1 MTTLDFKA
9 RASRAMNEPQ
19 LASALLRVKSHFI
32 TGRQAAS
39 ARFADFEAL
48 RDRAAAIRRRSI
60 ALMPDL
66 LVRFEA
72 AATAAGAVVHWAADA
87 AEARAIALRICRA
100 GGVKTALKSKS
111 MVTEEIELNAHLEQA
126 GIRPIET
133 DLGEYIVQLRGEKP
147 SHIIAPAIHLSK
159 EDVAATF
166 RANHTDLDP
175 ARDLSKRNT
184 LVREARVKLREAFL
198 SADAGIT
205 GGNLL
210 IAETGSIVLVSNEG
224 NIDLTAAAPRLHI
237 AIVGIE
243 KVVETWDDAGIV
255 LRVLARSATGQDM
268 SSYVTCLT
276 GATPDGETGPRESH
290 IILLDNGRS
299 AVRDTDRRE
308 ILACIRCGA
317 CLNHCPVYAA
327 IGGHAYGSIYPG
339 PMGAV
344 LSPAI
349 DGLKPH
355 ADLPNA
361 SSFCGRCEEVCPVRI
376 PLPKLLRHWREDGF
390 ARHLP
395 PRGERW
401 GLGLWSGLAGRPWV
415 YRTAQSAARLGLR
428 TLAWMQGGRVTRL
441 PVVKGFTASRTI
453 APPSGGSFQ
462 SRWRGER

>member
-1 MTTLDFKA
+1 VTTLDFKA
-9 RASRAMNEPQ
+9 RATRAMNEPQ
-19 LASALLRVKSHFI
+19 LAASLLRVKGHFI

-66 LVRFEA
+66 LERFEA
-72 AATAAGAVVHWAADA
+72 AASAAGATVHWAADA
-87 AEARAIALRICRA
+87 AEARAIVLGICQA
-100 GGVKTALKSKS
+100 AGVKTALKSKS
-111 MVTEEIELNAHLEQA
+111 MVTEEIELNAHLEKG

-147 SHIIAPAIHLSK
+147 SHIIAPAIHLTK

-166 RANHTDLDP
+166 RTHHTELDP
-175 ARDLSKRNT
+175 SRDLSKRNT
-184 LVREARVKLREAFL
+184 LVREARTKLREAFL

-210 IAETGSIVLVSNEG
+210 VAETGSIVLVSNEG
-224 NIDLTAAAPRLHI
+224 NIDLTSAAPRLHI
-237 AIVGIE
+237 AVVGIE
-243 KVVETWDDAGIV
+243 KVVETWDDAGII

-276 GATPDGETGPRESH
+276 GATPEGETGPRESH
-290 IILLDNGRS
+290 IVLLDNGRS
-299 AVRDTDRRE
+299 AVRDTDRQE

-317 CLNHCPVYAA
+317 CLNHCPVYIA

-349 DGLKPH
+349 DGLKAH

-395 PRGERW
+395 PRGERL
-401 GLGLWSGLAGRPWV
+401 GLGLWSSLAGRPFM
-415 YRTAQSAARLGLR
+415 YRMAQRLAGFGLGA
-428 TLAWMQGGRVTRL
+428 LSWMQGGRVKRL
-441 PVVKGFTASRTI
+441 PFARGFTETRTI
-453 APPSGGSFQ
+453 APPEGGSFQ
-462 SRWRGER
+462 SRWRGAR

>member
-9 RASRAMNEPQ
+9 RATRAMHEPQ
-19 LASALLRVKSHFI
+19 LAAALLRVKSHFVS
-32 TGRQAAS
+32 GRVAAAS
-39 ARFADFEAL
+39 RFPDFDDL

-66 LVRFEA
+66 LERFE
-72 AATAAGAVVHWAADA
+72 TAAQAAGVQVHWAADA
-87 AEARAIALRICRA
+87 AEARTIALDICKAA
-100 GGVKTALKSKS
+100 GVMTALKSKS
-111 MVTEEIELNAHLEQA
+111 MVTEEIDLNAHLEKA
-126 GIRPIET
+126 GITPIET
-133 DLGEYIVQLRGEKP
+133 DLGEYIIQLRGEKP

-159 EDVAATF
+159 QDVADTF
-166 RANHTDLDP
+166 RAHHTELDP

-184 LVREARVKLREAFL
+184 LVREARAKLREAFL

-210 IAETGSIVLVSNEG
+210 VAETGSIVLVSNEG
-224 NIDLTAAAPRLHI
+224 NIDLTSAAPRVHI
-237 AIVGIE
+237 ALVGIE
-243 KVVETWDDAGIV
+243 KVVETWDDAGII

-268 SSYVTCLT
+268 SCYVTCLT
-276 GATPDGETGPRESH
+276 GPATGGETGPRESH

-317 CLNHCPVYAA
+317 CLNHCPVYAS
-327 IGGHAYGSIYPG
+327 IGGHAYGSIYSG

-349 DGLKPH
+349 DGLKAH

-401 GLGLWSGLAGRPWV
+401 GLGLWSGLAGRPWA
-415 YRTAQSAARLGLR
+415 YRLAQGIARSGLR
-428 TLAWMQGGRVTRL
+428 TLAWMQGGRVKRL
-441 PVVKGFTASRTI
+441 PVVKGFTATRTI
-453 APPSGGSFQ
+453 AAPKGGSFQ
-462 SRWRGER
+462 SRWRGPR

>member
-9 RASRAMNEPQ
+9 RAARAMNEPQ

-39 ARFADFEAL
+39 ARFPDFEML
-48 RDRAAAIRRRSI
+48 RDRAAVIRRRSI
-60 ALMPDL
+60 ALMPEL
-66 LVRFEA
+66 LERFET
-72 AATAAGAVVHWAADA
+72 AATAAGTTVHWAADA
-87 AEARAIALRICRA
+87 AEAREFAVRICTA
-100 GGVKTALKSKS
+100 NGVKTALKSKS

-126 GIRPIET
+126 GVRPIET
-133 DLGEYIVQLRGEKP
+133 DLGEYIIQLRGERP

-159 EDVAATF
+159 EDVAGTF
-166 RANHTDLDP
+166 RAHHTDLDP
-175 ARDLSKRNT
+175 ARDLSQRNT
-184 LVREARVKLREAFL
+184 LVREARVKLRDAFL

-210 IAETGSIVLVSNEG
+210 VAETGSIVLVSNEG
-224 NIDLTAAAPRLHI
+224 NIDLTAAAPRLNI

-243 KVVETWDDAGIV
+243 KVVETWDDAGII

-276 GATPDGETGPRESH
+276 GATPEGETGPRQSH

-299 AVRDTDRRE
+299 AVRDTDRQE

-349 DGLKPH
+349 DGLKAH

-401 GLGLWSGLAGRPWV
+401 GLGLWAWLAGRRRAYGFV
-415 YRTAQSAARLGLR
+415 QAVAAFGLR
-428 TLAWMQGGRVTRL
+428 NLARFQGGRVTRL
-441 PVVKGFTASRTI
+441 PVMKGFTATRTMT
-453 APPSGGSFQ
+453 PPAGGSFQ
-462 SRWRGER
+462 SRWRGAR